1 MNPQS
6 FLEQIL
12 FSILRIELLNQ
23 QGSSY
28 SIGTGFLVKVDM
40 ENRPG
45 VSIVLLISNKHVF
58 EGGNRL
64 IVNFHGRN
72 VAKNEPD
79 LGNVYPFRADDFSN
93 AFYQHPNPNIDL
105 ACVNVS
111 SLIDQLHSKI
121 FFKFLSI
128 EFFSNF
134 DEPELDVGQKI
145 VFVGYPDN
153 RFDRKNNLP
162 IVRDGIIASHPK
174 VDFDGNEQ
182 FIIDAQ
188 VFPGS
193 SGSPVFLNIKEA
205 QFNQGKIIMG
215 GGGLPY
221 KFLGVVSATMIRNNK
236 VDFIPA
242 QHIPSTQEVIG
253 LGIVFKATAL
263 KDLLQIALS
272 AQGG

>member
-23 QGSSY
+23 QGSSHF
-28 SIGTGFLVKVDM
+28 IGTGFLVKVDM

-45 VSIVLLISNKHVF
+45 SSIVLLVSNKHVF
-58 EGGNRL
+58 KGGKKF

-72 VAKNEPD
+72 IAEDKPD
-79 LGNVYPFRADDFSN
+79 LGNVYPFRADDFSQ

-121 FFKFLSI
+121 FFKFLSM
-128 EFFSNF
+128 EYFSNF

-205 QFNQGKIIMG
+205 QLNQGKIIMG

-221 KFLGVVSATMIRNNK
+221 KFLGVVAATMIRNNK
-236 VDFIPA
+236 VDFIPT
-242 QHIPSTQEVIG
+242 QHVPSTQEVIG

-263 KDLLQIALS
+263 QDLIRIALS